1 MNNKIIHLF
10 LMFIIFFLA
19 SCASDSSSSDSGSA
33 GYIPYNAYSA
43 TNNSEES
50 NSGSESSSESNSSN
64 SDSESENG
72 PKYIRFKITVPGEVK
87 GSLYY
92 CILLNTEAQ
101 PIQVDDIGTY
111 TDVIRICNP
120 ESLDAPQYH
129 WYHRLNAADRLLT
142 IITDLNNYVS
152 YSSDKTTVFV
162 TFPLKESSVFK
173 NQIQGNSFTTQVLVT
188 TAEKEVGKF
197 IDTLGPDLS
206 SSTHYSFM
214 VNPNKGVVS
223 SSIPSGYPSD
233 SLYDYYESNI
243 PSNTP
248 NENADIMSYSVE
260 VF

>member
-1 MNNKIIHLF
+1 MT
-10 LMFIIFFLA
+10 
-19 SCASDSSSSDSGSA
+19 SCASDSSSSDSYY
-33 GYIPYNAYSA
+33 GYIPYNAYTA
-43 TNNSEES
+43 PNTDNSD
-50 NSGSESSSESNSSN
+50 SSSESDSSN
-64 SDSESENG
+64 SDPNSESEDG
-72 PKYIRFKITVPGEVK
+72 PKYIRFRITVPGEIK

-120 ESLDAPQYH
+120 DSLDAPQYH

-152 YSSDKTTVFV
+152 YSSDKSTVFV
-162 TFPLKESSVFK
+162 TFPLKDSSVFK
-173 NQIQGNSFTTQVLVT
+173 NQIQGNSFTTQVLIT
-188 TAEKEVGKF
+188 TAQKEVGQF

-233 SLYDYYESNI
+233 SLNDYYESNI
-243 PSNTP
+243 PDNTP

-260 VF
+260 IF

>member
-1 MNNKIIHLF
+1 MT
-10 LMFIIFFLA
+10 
-19 SCASDSSSSDSGSA
+19 SCASDSSSSDSSY
-33 GYIPYNAYSA
+33 GYIPYNAYTA
-43 TNNSEES
+43 PNTDNSD
-50 NSGSESSSESNSSN
+50 SSSESDSSN
-64 SDSESENG
+64 SDPNSESEDG
-72 PKYIRFKITVPGEVK
+72 PKYIRFRITVPGEIK

-111 TDVIRICNP
+111 TDVIRISNP
-120 ESLDAPQYH
+120 DSLDAPQYH

-152 YSSDKTTVFV
+152 YSSDKSTVFV

-173 NQIQGNSFTTQVLVT
+173 NQIQGNSFTTQVLIT
-188 TAEKEVGKF
+188 TAQKEVGKF

-233 SLYDYYESNI
+233 SLNDYYESNI
-243 PSNTP
+243 PDNTP
-248 NENADIMSYSVE
+248 NENADLMSYSVE